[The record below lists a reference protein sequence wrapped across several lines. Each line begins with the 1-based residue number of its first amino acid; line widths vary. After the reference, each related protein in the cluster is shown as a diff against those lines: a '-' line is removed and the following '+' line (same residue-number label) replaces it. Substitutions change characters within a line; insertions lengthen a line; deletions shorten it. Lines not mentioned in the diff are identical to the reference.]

1 VSREGSK
8 REREEKG
15 RSTSD
20 EIGLSDV
27 ALHRHQV
34 MRLPHES
41 YQCTWC
47 DFLMSRVNRTDVT
60 QMNHILKI
68 NFGLVHFIIFLKR
81 VKIKKIPEQREPGE
95 SWPKQKSE
103 GLVEGCLCFVCLL
116 RVWWWRCCDIPKG
129 RPLWARPAC
138 LRPNANASP
147 GKQSNRP
154 KKHATSTNCQ
164 TFRRPPPLHSLP
176 TSSSSRSIGTG
187 RSDHR
192 QPLGL
197 DWMIRGDFPC
207 PLLPF
212 SSLSA
217 FHKP

>member
-68 NFGLVHFIIFLKR
+68 NFGLVHFLIFLKR
-81 VKIKKIPEQREPGE
+81 VKIKKN
-95 SWPKQKSE
+95 
-103 GLVEGCLCFVCLL
+103 L
-116 RVWWWRCCDIPKG
+116 RATRTWRRVGRSRKEKAWWRDVSVLFACCEFGGGDAAIFPKAG
-129 RPLWARPAC
+129 RA
-138 LRPNANASP
+138 
-147 GKQSNRP
+147 QS
-154 KKHATSTNCQ
+154 
-164 TFRRPPPLHSLP
+164 
-176 TSSSSRSIGTG
+176 
-187 RSDHR
+187 
-192 QPLGL
+192 GL
-197 DWMIRGDFPC
+197 
-207 PLLPF
+207 L
-212 SSLSA
+212 A
-217 FHKP
+217 

>member
-68 NFGLVHFIIFLKR
+68 NFGLVHFLIFLKR
-81 VKIKKIPEQREPGE
+81 VKIKKISEQREPGE
-95 SWPKQKSE
+95 ELAEAEKRRLGGGMS
-103 GLVEGCLCFVCLL
+103 LFCLL
-116 RVWWWRCCDIPKG
+116 AASLVVEMLRYSQRQAAPK
-129 RPLWARPAC
+129 AAC
-138 LRPNANASP
+138 LLKAQRKCKS
-147 GKQSNRP
+147 R
-154 KKHATSTNCQ
+154 Q
-164 TFRRPPPLHSLP
+164 TV
-176 TSSSSRSIGTG
+176 
-187 RSDHR
+187 
-192 QPLGL
+192 Q
-197 DWMIRGDFPC
+197 
-207 PLLPF
+207 
-212 SSLSA
+212 
-217 FHKP
+217 